1 MHGSN
6 RGLLVPYN
14 GAGSDVNPLRDYP
27 LAAARERC
35 AFAMKLMT
43 EVKLPL
49 DGCGSSAYTELTKHR
64 FGGNVIQKNLVYH
77 KSAKGTEA
85 IATRQH
91 GLTPKLR
98 SMLILIDGKRG
109 FEELA
114 KLSHLL
120 GDTEQLL
127 GQLFDQGFIEPGSAA
142 APSTTPAS
150 SAPAPLAAAAHH
162 PISLTEAQRFAVRRL
177 TDIMG
182 PNAEELC
189 LRIEAARNV
198 HDLHVAVARA
208 EGTLR
213 QFVNSHAA
221 AEFMADIQAHM
232 PAG

>member
-1 MHGSN
+1 
-6 RGLLVPYN
+6 
-14 GAGSDVNPLRDYP
+14 
-27 LAAARERC
+27 
-35 AFAMKLMT
+35 
-43 EVKLPL
+43 
-49 DGCGSSAYTELTKHR
+49 
-64 FGGNVIQKNLVYH
+64 VIQKIVYH

-98 SMLILIDGKRG
+98 TLLILIDGKRNLEDLG
-109 FEELA
+109 KF
-114 KLSHLL
+114 SQQ

-127 GQLFDQGFIEPGSAA
+127 GQLLDQGFIEPVAEPVASTPPQLAA
-142 APSTTPAS
+142 APARPA
-150 SAPAPLAAAAHH
+150 
-162 PISLTEAQRFAVRRL
+162 LTLKEAQRFAVRRL

-198 HDLHVAVARA
+198 HDLQQAVARA

-213 QFVNSHAA
+213 QFVNPHAA

-232 PAG
+232 PAA

>member
-1 MHGSN
+1 M
-6 RGLLVPYN
+6 
-14 GAGSDVNPLRDYP
+14 
-27 LAAARERC
+27 
-35 AFAMKLMT
+35 
-43 EVKLPL
+43 
-49 DGCGSSAYTELTKHR
+49 
-64 FGGNVIQKNLVYH
+64 IQKNLVYH

-109 FEELA
+109 FEELG

-127 GQLFDQGFIEPGSAA
+127 GRLLDQGFIEPSA
-142 APSTTPAS
+142 TPAS
-150 SAPAPLAAAAHH
+150 SAPAPLAAAQAHH
-162 PISLTEAQRFAVRRL
+162 PVSLTEAQRFAVRRL

-198 HDLHVAVARA
+198 HDLHIAVARA

-232 PAG
+232 PAA